1 MKRGILVY
9 NPIAG
14 QRDRRAQM
22 SALID
27 RQRQRG
33 IELVNAPTSGRD
45 DATEI
50 VRAFLARGID
60 LVAVCGGDGT
70 VSEAAAGLI
79 HSSVPL
85 AILPGGTT
93 NVLARELNIPLDFEG
108 AEALLGDGV
117 PVTLRFAYAGDRP
130 FLLWAG
136 VGFDAR
142 IEDKAIAWLKR
153 RMGRMGIAVTA
164 YAEFFRYEF
173 PRMEVTIDGVVHKAT
188 YAVACRAR
196 RYAGDWIIAPDARLD
211 GGDLDVMLFS
221 HRERWRLFRL
231 FQHIRAGKSGHL
243 QNGLARIVRG
253 QEVSIRSLESYAV
266 EVQLDGD
273 CLLETPVRF
282 RVGTETVQVLV
293 PKG

>member
-1 MKRGILVY
+1 MKRGLLVY

-27 RQRQRG
+27 RQRLRG

-50 VRAFLARGID
+50 VRAFVARGID

-70 VSEAAAGLI
+70 VSEAAAGLANTGI
-79 HSSVPL
+79 PL

-93 NVLARELNIPLDFEG
+93 NVLARELKIPLDFEG
-108 AEALLGDGV
+108 AEALLLDGV
-117 PVTLRFAYAGDRP
+117 PVTLRLAYAGERP

-136 VGFDAR
+136 AGFDAR
-142 IEDKAIAWLKR
+142 IEDKAISWLKR
-153 RMGRMGIAVTA
+153 LLGRMGIAVTA

-173 PRMEVTIDGVVHKAT
+173 PRMEVTIDGVAHEAT
-188 YAVACRAR
+188 YAVACRASH
-196 RYAGDWIIAPDARLD
+196 YAGDWIIAPDARLD
-211 GGDLDVMLFS
+211 GEDLDVMLFP
-221 HRERWRLFRL
+221 HRDRWSLFRL
-231 FQHIRAGKSGHL
+231 FRHIRAGKSGHL
-243 QNGLARIVRG
+243 QDGLARIVRG
-253 QEVSIRSLESYAV
+253 REVSIRSLEPYAV

-273 CLLETPVRF
+273 CLLETPVQF

-293 PKG
+293 PKS

>member
-1 MKRGILVY
+1 MKRGVLVY
-9 NPIAG
+9 NPTAG

-33 IELVNAPTSGRD
+33 IELVNAPTSGQG

-70 VSEAAAGLI
+70 VSEAAAGLAN
-79 HSSVPL
+79 SPVPL

-93 NVLARELNIPLDFEG
+93 NVLARELKIPLDFEG
-108 AEALLGDGV
+108 AEALLSDGV
-117 PVTLRFAYAGDRP
+117 PVTLRFAYADHRP

-136 VGFDAR
+136 AGFDAR
-142 IEDKAIAWLKR
+142 IEDRAIGWLKR
-153 RMGRMGIAVTA
+153 LMGRMGIAVTA

-173 PRMEVTIDGVVHKAT
+173 PRLEVTIDGVAHQAT
-188 YAVACRAR
+188 YAVACRAS
-196 RYAGDWIIAPDARLD
+196 RYAGNWIIAPDARLD
-211 GGDLDVMLFS
+211 GGDLDVMLFA
-221 HRERWRLFRL
+221 HRNRWRLFRL
-231 FQHIRAGKSGHL
+231 FQHIRAGRSGHL

-253 QEVSIRSLESYAV
+253 REVSIRSLEPYSV

-282 RVGTETVQVLV
+282 RVGTDTVQILV